1 MGPTWHYLYF
11 TSFSELAAPKFLAK
25 NHTTS
30 KEMENRKKKRKTEE
44 TPSKKWKN
52 ILHTGQWAYPQKN
65 TQLRSR
71 KEPPYNTGS
80 PKIKQEYK
88 AVRFN
93 C

>member
-1 MGPTWHYLYF
+1 LGPTWHYLYF

-44 TPSKKWKN
+44 TPSKKWKTFYTLDSGH
-52 ILHTGQWAYPQKN
+52 IHKRTLSFVAG
-65 TQLRSR
+65 

-80 PKIKQEYK
+80 PKIKQECK